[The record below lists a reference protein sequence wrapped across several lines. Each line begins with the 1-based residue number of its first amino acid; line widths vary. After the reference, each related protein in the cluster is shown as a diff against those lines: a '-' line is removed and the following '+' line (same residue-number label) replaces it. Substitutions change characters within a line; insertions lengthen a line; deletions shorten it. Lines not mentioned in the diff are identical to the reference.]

1 MKTIVIRL
9 SAPLQSYGNQ
19 ATFARRTTNLY
30 PSKSSIIGLIAAA
43 LGYRRD
49 DERITQLN
57 NLLFAVRID
66 QRGSLLT
73 DFQTVEYNKKK
84 ARKLTYRD
92 NLQDAVFLVAICA
105 ENNLIEKIKFALK
118 HPKFQLYLGRRA
130 NIFNTS
136 SFLQLKEYPSD
147 NPVLVLEKFPW
158 MASEWYQKK
167 YRSSEYTTR
176 IIADA
181 KLLPQKHSSLVKN
194 AVGSFDQHNRYY
206 NYRAEAEEN
215 ITLVNSKY
223 QQNSTKHDI
232 FSAL

>member
-19 ATFARRTTNLY
+19 ATFARRTTSLY
-30 PSKSSIIGLIAAA
+30 PSKSAIIGLISAA

-49 DERITQLN
+49 DKSINQLN
-57 NLLFAVRID
+57 NLRFAVRID

-84 ARKLTYRD
+84 PRKLTYRD
-92 NLQDAVFLVAICA
+92 NLQDAVFMIAISA
-105 ENNLIEKIKFALK
+105 ENSLIDKIKYALK

-130 NIFNTS
+130 NIFNTI
-136 SFLQLKEYPSD
+136 SFLKIKEFPAD
-147 NPVLVLEKFPW
+147 NPVLVLERLPW
-158 MASEWYQKK
+158 VASKWFKKK
-167 YRSSEYTTR
+167 YKSSKYTTC

-181 KLLPQKHSSLVKN
+181 SLLPKEHSVLVRD
-194 AVGSFDQHNRYY
+194 AVGSFNQHNRYY
-206 NYRAEAEEN
+206 NYRAETEEN
-215 ITLVNSKY
+215 VSLVNTEY
-223 QQNSTKHDI
+223 RQFDTKHDI